1 MIQTQSSSS
10 GEQSAYIWG
19 RGQSE
24 IERLIETGRFL
35 GDLTEHLLQM
45 AGIEPGMRVL
55 DIGSGAGDVS
65 FLASRLVGRSG
76 AVTGVDISAEA
87 TAAAQ
92 DRAHQAGVSNV
103 QFITEDARHVSL
115 DAAVDVI
122 IGRLVLI
129 YFDDSADLL
138 RHLLR
143 NLRPGGIVA
152 FQEWATPLAASEPH
166 CELFQTTIDRLVATF
181 TRAGLGTRNGR
192 KMHRIFQDAG
202 LPPPR
207 MHEEARVEGG
217 ADSPIYG
224 FIEQMVR
231 SLLPA
236 MELTGVATAE
246 EVGID
251 TLTTRLRDEALANDA
266 VLVLPPLVGAWT
278 RKPSA

>member
-1 MIQTQSSSS
+1 MIQTRSSLS

-24 IERLIETGRFL
+24 IERLIETGLFL
-35 GDLTEHLLQM
+35 GDLTEHVLQM
-45 AGIEPGMRVL
+45 AGIGLGMRVL
-55 DIGSGAGDVS
+55 DVGCGAGDVS
-65 FLASRLVGRSG
+65 FLASRLVGPSG

-92 DRAHQAGVSNV
+92 DRAQQAGIKNV
-103 QFITEDARHVSL
+103 KFMIQDARDVAL
-115 DAAVDVI
+115 DAPVDAI

-129 YFDDSADLL
+129 FFDDPADLL
-138 RHLLR
+138 RRLIR
-143 NLRPGGIVA
+143 NLRPGGIIA
-152 FQEWATPLAASEPH
+152 FEEWATPLAASEPQ
-166 CELFQTTIDRLVATF
+166 CELFQTTIDRLVETF
-181 TRAGLGTRNGR
+181 TRAGLGTRGGR

-202 LPPPR
+202 LPTPR

-217 ADSPIYG
+217 ADSPVYG

-236 MELTGVATAE
+236 MEQTGVATAE

-251 TLTTRLRDEALANDA
+251 TLATRLREEALAKDA

-278 RKPSA
+278 RKPAA